1 MARRMKI
8 VVGPVTL
15 TVALLDTPTATAVWD
30 AAPFSG
36 RANLWGEEV
45 YFSTPVSVP
54 REPNARDVMKKGEIA
69 FWTDGDAIA
78 LVWGRTPVSRGNEMR
93 LASACNVWATTTDD
107 LTALKAVRSGAAIQ
121 VDRIKD

>member
-1 MARRMKI
+1 MRRMKI
-8 VVGPVTL
+8 AVGPVTL
-15 TVALLDTPTATAVWD
+15 TVELHDTPTATAIWD

-45 YFSTPVSVP
+45 YFATPVSVP
-54 REPNARDVMKKGEIA
+54 REKDARDVMKKGEIA

-93 LASACNVWATTTDD
+93 LASAANVWATTADD
-107 LTALKAVRSGAAIQ
+107 MTALKTVRSGAGIE
-121 VDRIKD
+121 VERLKE